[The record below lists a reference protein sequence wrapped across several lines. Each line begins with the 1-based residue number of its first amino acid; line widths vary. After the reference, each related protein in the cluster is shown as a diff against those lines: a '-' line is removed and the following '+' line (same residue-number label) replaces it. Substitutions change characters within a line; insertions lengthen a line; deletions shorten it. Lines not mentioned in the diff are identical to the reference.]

1 MVNLKLCL
9 KKSIVMGIFII
20 MGIVMN
26 GNILYAREN
35 VQKWYPDER
44 SEQIETE
51 LEDVYENPS
60 HATAVKHMVWVE
72 IPVWKL
78 KNGQKVPGKMKVQVL
93 NLLADEVKEIFTE
106 IYNGPEKFPI
116 KLIGGYE
123 WRPNGLSS
131 LHSLGR
137 AIDINP
143 DENPQLSPEGN
154 ILVGKKWEPGQNPY
168 SITPDGDVVRAFTSR
183 GWVWG
188 AGYRRPD
195 YMHFDFPTMSLDYSI
210 LEQLL
215 K

>member
-20 MGIVMN
+20 IGMIFG
-26 GNILYAREN
+26 EN
-35 VQKWYPDER
+35 VLHAQENGKIWYFNER
-44 SEQIETE
+44 SEKIEAE
-51 LEDVYENPS
+51 LEDVY
-60 HATAVKHMVWVE
+60 
-72 IPVWKL
+72 
-78 KNGQKVPGKMKVQVL
+78 
-93 NLLADEVKEIFTE
+93 
-106 IYNGPEKFPI
+106 
-116 KLIGGYE
+116 
-123 WRPNGLSS
+123 
-131 LHSLGR
+131 
-137 AIDINP
+137 
-143 DENPQLSPEGN
+143 ENPQLSPEGN
-154 ILVGKKWEPGQNPY
+154 VLVGKKWEPGKNPY

>member
-20 MGIVMN
+20 IGIVMN

-93 NLLADEVKEIFTE
+93 NLLAEEVKEIFTE

-116 KLIGGYE
+116 KSIGGYE

-143 DENPQLSPEGN
+143 DENPQLSPEGKV
-154 ILVGKKWEPGQNPY
+154 LVGKKWEPGQNPY

>member
-1 MVNLKLCL
+1 MNLKKCL
-9 KKSIVMGIFII
+9 KKSIVAGIFII

-35 VQKWYPDER
+35 VPKLHLDER
-44 SEQIETE
+44 SEKMEAE

-116 KLIGGYE
+116 KSIGGYE
-123 WRPNGLSS
+123 WRSNGISS

-143 DENPQLSPEGN
+143 DENPQLSPEGKV
-154 ILVGKKWEPGQNPY
+154 LVGKKWEPGKNPY

-188 AGYRRPD
+188 ATYRRPD
-195 YMHFDFPTMSLDYSI
+195 YMHFDVPTTGIIDFFI
-210 LEQLL
+210 LE
-215 K
+215 

>member
-1 MVNLKLCL
+1 MNLKKCL
-9 KKSIVMGIFII
+9 KKSIVAGIFII

-116 KLIGGYE
+116 KSIGGYE
-123 WRPNGLSS
+123 WRSNGISS

-143 DENPQLSPEGN
+143 DENPQLSPEGKV
-154 ILVGKKWEPGQNPY
+154 LVGKKWEPGQNPY

>member
-1 MVNLKLCL
+1 MNLKKCL
-9 KKSIVMGIFII
+9 KKSIVAGIFII

-26 GNILYAREN
+26 GNLLYAREN

-51 LEDVYENPS
+51 LEDFYENPS

-93 NLLADEVKEIFTE
+93 NLLAEEVKEIFTE

-116 KLIGGYE
+116 KSIGGYE
-123 WRPNGLSS
+123 WRSNGISS

-143 DENPQLSPEGN
+143 DENPQLSPEGKV
-154 ILVGKKWEPGQNPY
+154 LVGKKWEPGQN
-168 SITPDGDVVRAFTSR
+168 
-183 GWVWG
+183 
-188 AGYRRPD
+188 
-195 YMHFDFPTMSLDYSI
+195 
-210 LEQLL
+210 LL
-215 K
+215 TEML

>member
-1 MVNLKLCL
+1 MNLKKCL
-9 KKSIVMGIFII
+9 KKSIVAGIFII

-72 IPVWKL
+72 VPVWNL
-78 KNGQKVPGKMKVQVL
+78 KNGKKVSSRARIQVL

-116 KLIGGYE
+116 KSVGGYN
-123 WRPNGLSS
+123 WRPNGIES

-143 DENPQLSPEGN
+143 DENPQLSPDGVV
-154 ILVGKKWEPGQNPY
+154 LVGKKWEPYQNPY
-168 SITPDGDVVRAFTSR
+168 SITPEGDVVRAFTSR

-188 AGYRRPD
+188 ANYTRPD
-195 YMHFDFPTMSLDYSI
+195 YMHFDFPTRVEFEFINY
-210 LEQLL
+210 
-215 K
+215 

>member
-20 MGIVMN
+20 IGIVMN

-116 KLIGGYE
+116 KSIGGYE

-143 DENPQLSPEGN
+143 DENPQLSPEGKV
-154 ILVGKKWEPGQNPY
+154 LVGKKWEPGQNPY

>member
-1 MVNLKLCL
+1 
-9 KKSIVMGIFII
+9 
-20 MGIVMN
+20 MN

-93 NLLADEVKEIFTE
+93 NLLAEEVKEIFTE

-116 KLIGGYE
+116 KSIGGYE
-123 WRPNGLSS
+123 WRSNGISS

-143 DENPQLSPEGN
+143 DENPQLSPEGKV
-154 ILVGKKWEPGQNPY
+154 LVGKKWEPGQNPY

>member
-1 MVNLKLCL
+1 MKLCL

-20 MGIVMN
+20 IGIVMN

-116 KLIGGYE
+116 KSIGGYE

-154 ILVGKKWEPGQNPY
+154 VLVGKKWEPGQNPY